1 MLSRP
6 GWFLAPLVLLSA
18 MASTAEAQF
27 AVIDVASLSQL
38 VSEVQVLEQQL
49 ETARSELT
57 QAQSEYQSITGARG
71 MEGLL
76 RGTVR
81 NYLPPDWGTLQSTLQ
96 GSARYPQLAAEV
108 QNALQ
113 TLSVLPAQ
121 QLAALSP
128 VAAAQLQAQRQTIA
142 LLQSL
147 SHESLANSSG
157 RFASVQQLI
166 DTIGQATDQK
176 AILEL
181 LARIA
186 GEEDMLQNEHTK
198 LQVLYQGVQ
207 AQDLANA
214 QSVRELTVAGHG
226 QFQSRYQP
234 QP

>member
-6 GWFLAPLVLLSA
+6 GWFPAALVLLSG
-18 MASTAEAQF
+18 MASTAQAQF

-49 ETARSELT
+49 ETARGELT
-57 QAQSEYQSITGARG
+57 QAQSEYQSITGVRG

-76 RGTVR
+76 RGTER

-96 GSARYPQLAAEV
+96 GSARYPQLAADV

-113 TLSVLPAQ
+113 MLSVLSAQ

-142 LLQSL
+142 LLQGL

-226 QFQSRYQP
+226 QFQSRFQP

>member
-1 MLSRP
+1 MLSWP
-6 GWFLAPLVLLSA
+6 GWFRAALVLLSG
-18 MASTAEAQF
+18 MASTAQAQF
-27 AVIDVASLSQL
+27 AVIDVASISQL

-81 NYLPPDWGTLQSTLQ
+81 NYLPPDWGTLESTVQ
-96 GSARYPQLAAEV
+96 GSTRYPQLATDV

-113 TLSVLPAQ
+113 TLSVLSAQ

-142 LLQSL
+142 LLQGL

-214 QSVRELTVAGHG
+214 QSVREMTVAGHG
-226 QFQSRYQP
+226 QFQSRFQP

>member
-1 MLSRP
+1 MLSWP
-6 GWFLAPLVLLSA
+6 GWFRAALVLLSG
-18 MASTAEAQF
+18 MASTAQAQF
-27 AVIDVASLSQL
+27 AVIDVASISQL

-81 NYLPPDWGTLQSTLQ
+81 NYLPPDWGTLESTVQ
-96 GSARYPQLAAEV
+96 GSTRYPQLATDV

-113 TLSVLPAQ
+113 TLSVLSAQ

-142 LLQSL
+142 LLQGL

-226 QFQSRYQP
+226 QFQSRFQP

>member
-6 GWFLAPLVLLSA
+6 GWFLAALVLLSA

-96 GSARYPQLAAEV
+96 GSARYPQLAADV

-113 TLSVLPAQ
+113 TLSVLSAQ

-214 QSVRELTVAGHG
+214 QSMRELTVAGHG
-226 QFQSRYQP
+226 QFQSRFQP

>member
-1 MLSRP
+1 MLSWP
-6 GWFLAPLVLLSA
+6 GWFRAALVLLSG
-18 MASTAEAQF
+18 MASTAQAQF
-27 AVIDVASLSQL
+27 AVIDVASISQL

-81 NYLPPDWGTLQSTLQ
+81 NYLPPDWGTLESTVQ
-96 GSARYPQLAAEV
+96 GSTRYPQLATDV

-113 TLSVLPAQ
+113 TLSVLSAQ

-226 QFQSRYQP
+226 QFQSRFQP

>member
-1 MLSRP
+1 MLSWP
-6 GWFLAPLVLLSA
+6 GWFRAALVLLSG
-18 MASTAEAQF
+18 MASTAQAQF
-27 AVIDVASLSQL
+27 AVIDVASISQL

-81 NYLPPDWGTLQSTLQ
+81 NYLPPDWGTLESTVQ
-96 GSARYPQLAAEV
+96 GSTRYPQLATDV

-113 TLSVLPAQ
+113 TLSVLSAQ

-142 LLQSL
+142 LLQGL

-198 LQVLYQGVQ
+198 LQVLYQCVQ

-226 QFQSRYQP
+226 QFQSRFQP